1 MFCLTD
7 SRRRARAICR
17 PYKRNRIRFSF
28 RKAGGRGGKKKEE
41 SSGKEERQ
49 GPRNPR
55 RRSTSVSSGAA
66 CYHVSIH
73 PSINHHTRAK
83 SQPASRPARVLQ
95 TPRRRPAGRRPR
107 SSSAGFRGL
116 VAVPSAPPPGS
127 HVSSIHRQRPKSKE
141 IGDRSMSAVAIRPRR
156 RRAHDRSRPVALKS
170 LLGREGRLG
179 CFPSAPVRTGPWK
192 GPVQVQAHLKDGPY
206 VGWY

>member
-1 MFCLTD
+1 MGK
-7 SRRRARAICR
+7 RRRNRAGKRKDRDPATHAVDRR
-17 PYKRNRIRFSF
+17 PS
-28 RKAGGRGGKKKEE
+28 
-41 SSGKEERQ
+41 
-49 GPRNPR
+49 P
-55 RRSTSVSSGAA
+55 AA
-66 CYHVSIH
+66 PHAIMYPSIH

-95 TPRRRPAGRRPR
+95 TPRRRPAGRRR
-107 SSSAGFRGL
+107 RSSAGFRGL

-127 HVSSIHRQRPKSKE
+127 HVSSIHRQRQRQRPKSKE
-141 IGDRSMSAVAIRPRR
+141 IGDRSMSAVAIHPRR

-179 CFPSAPVRTGPWK
+179 CFPSAPVRPGPWK